1 MKLCF
6 PVQKNNAMDSL
17 VYNHFGSAPD
27 FVIVD
32 TETGNV
38 ITVGNRDLHHVHGAC
53 NPVMALNGED
63 VDAVIVGGIGGGAIN
78 KLNQN
83 GIKVFR
89 AAKPTIRENIEL
101 FKTGELQEFGLN
113 HTCSGHGHAQ
123 GCSH

>member
-6 PVQKNNAMDSL
+6 PVQTNNAMESL

-27 FVIVD
+27 FLIVD
-32 TETGNV
+32 TETGSV
-38 ITVGNRDLHHVHGAC
+38 TTVGNRDLHHEHGAC

-78 KLNQN
+78 KLNQK

-89 AAKPTIRENIEL
+89 AAKPTIRENTEL
-101 FKTGELQEFGLN
+101 YKTGELQQFSLQ
-113 HTCSGHGHAQ
+113 HTCSGHGHAH